1 MIERKDLAKDDNA
14 CGVAINS
21 LCSCCDTVVSALT
34 TVSIGFI
41 GSLLGGAS
49 GGGYGGAMASGFL
62 GMINSIISIVSNIA
76 TM

>member
-1 MIERKDLAKDDNA
+1 MKNLAKDDNA

-21 LCSCCDTVVSALT
+21 LCSCCNTVVSAFATASTGLL
-34 TVSIGFI
+34 GA
-41 GSLLGGAS
+41 LLGGAS
-49 GGGYGGAMASGFL
+49 GGGYGGAMASGFM